1 MVSAKYTIH
10 SKVGLH
16 ARPASMLVKTAND
29 YDSRVHIRTAE
40 MDVDAKSI
48 LSVMV
53 LGAGCGEEI
62 EILVDGPDEEEA
74 LQAILATLDG
84 FLDKFD

>member
-1 MVSAKYTIH
+1 
-10 SKVGLH
+10 
-16 ARPASMLVKTAND
+16 MLVKTANE
-29 YDSRVHIRTAE
+29 YESRVHIRTE
-40 MDVDAKSI
+40 DMEVDAKSI

-62 EILVDGPDEEEA
+62 EIIVDGPDEEA
-74 LQAILATLDG
+74 AMTAIIATLDG

>member
-10 SKVGLH
+10 NKVGLH

-29 YDSRVHIRTAE
+29 FASQVHIRTE
-40 MDVDAKSI
+40 DMEVDAKSI

-53 LGAGCGEEI
+53 LGAGCGEVI
-62 EILVDGPDEEEA
+62 ELVVDGPDEEEA
-74 LQAILATLDG
+74 LAALISTLDD
-84 FLDKFD
+84 FLAKFD

>member
-1 MVSAKYTIH
+1 MVSRNYTIH

-29 YDSRVHIRTAE
+29 FESRVHIRTEE
-40 MDVDAKSI
+40 MEIDGKSI

-53 LGAGCGEEI
+53 LGAGCGDEI
-62 EILVDGPDEEEA
+62 EIIVDGPDEEEA
-74 LQAILATLDG
+74 MAAIIATLDG

>member
-1 MVSAKYTIH
+1 MVSRNYTIH

-16 ARPASMLVKTAND
+16 ARPASMLVKTANE
-29 YDSRVHIRTAE
+29 YESRVHIRTE
-40 MDVDAKSI
+40 DMEVDAKSI

-53 LGAGCGEEI
+53 LGAGCGDEI
-62 EILVDGPDEEEA
+62 EIIVEGPDEEEA
-74 LQAILATLDG
+74 LAAIVATLDG

>member
-1 MVSAKYTIH
+1 MVSRNYTIH

-16 ARPASMLVKTAND
+16 ARPASMLVKTANE
-29 YDSRVHIRTAE
+29 YESRVHIRTE
-40 MDVDAKSI
+40 DMEVDAKSI

-53 LGAGCGEEI
+53 LGAGCGDQI
-62 EILVDGPDEEEA
+62 EIIVEGPDEEEA
-74 LQAILATLDG
+74 LAAIVATLDG

>member
-1 MVSAKYTIH
+1 MRSRKYTIH

-16 ARPASMLVKTAND
+16 ARPASMLVKTSNE
-29 YDSRVHIRTAE
+29 YESRVHIRTE
-40 MDVDAKSI
+40 DMEIDAKSI

-53 LGAGCGEEI
+53 LGAGFGDEI
-62 EILVDGPDEEEA
+62 EIIVDGPDEEQALEA
-74 LQAILATLDG
+74 IIETLDG

>member
-1 MVSAKYTIH
+1 MVSRKYTIH

-16 ARPASMLVKTAND
+16 ARPASMLVKTANE
-29 YDSRVHIRTAE
+29 YESRVHIRTE
-40 MDVDAKSI
+40 DMEVDAKSI

-62 EILVDGPDEEEA
+62 EIIVDGPDEEA
-74 LQAILATLDG
+74 AMTAIIATLDG

>member
-1 MVSAKYTIH
+1 MVSATYTIH

-29 YDSRVHIRTAE
+29 YDSRIHIRTEE

-53 LGAGCGEEI
+53 LGAGFGEEI
-62 EILVDGPDEEEA
+62 EIIADGPDEEAA
-74 LQAILATLDG
+74 LQAIIATLDG

>member
-10 SKVGLH
+10 NKVGLH
-16 ARPASMLVKTAND
+16 ASPASMLVKTAND
-29 YDSRVHIRTAE
+29 FASQVHIRTE
-40 MDVDAKSI
+40 DMEVDAKSI

-53 LGAGCGEEI
+53 LGAGCGDEI
-62 EILVDGPDEEEA
+62 EIIVEGPDEEEA
-74 LQAILATLDG
+74 LAAIVATLDG